1 MSVSLGQLRAL
12 AAVVDAGTF
21 TDGAIA
27 LRVSQAAV
35 SRAIQ
40 ALEREV
46 GAPVL
51 SRTTRQVALTPT
63 GRVVLERA
71 RRILDEV
78 AYLEGS
84 VTATAPET
92 RIGYAWSA
100 LGKQTAAFQRRWK
113 AEHPAHP
120 VLLVQSNTPTSGLAE
135 GEVDLAIVRRP
146 LSDGRR
152 YETAEIGPERRYAA
166 IASDDP
172 LARRRSVTLTDFAD
186 RVVGIDL
193 RTGTTTTELWDDR
206 PGPAQFRDTRHVEDW
221 LTLVAAGEVIGMTS
235 EATVAQH
242 PRPGVAYRLVRDAP
256 AITLALAW
264 RRNAPPS
271 WRTEILALARSL
283 ITR

>member
-1 MSVSLGQLRAL
+1 MSVTLGQLRAL
-12 AAVVDAGTF
+12 VAVVDAGTF
-21 TDGAIA
+21 TDGAIT
-27 LRVSQAAV
+27 LRVSQAAAT
-35 SRAIQ
+35 RAVQ

-46 GAPVL
+46 GASVL
-51 SRTTRQVALTPT
+51 TRTTRQISLTPT

-84 VTATAPET
+84 VAVTAPET

-100 LGKQTAAFQRRWK
+100 LGRQTAAFQRRWK
-113 AEHPAHP
+113 AEHPADP
-120 VLLVQSNTPTSGLAE
+120 LVLVQSNTPTSGLAE

-146 LSDGRR
+146 LTDGRR
-152 YETAEIGPERRYAA
+152 FETAPIGPERRFAA
-166 IASDDP
+166 IAYDDP
-172 LARRRSVTLTDFAD
+172 LARRRTLTLADFAD

-206 PGPAQFRDTRHVEDW
+206 PGPAQFRDTRQVEDW

-256 AITLALAW
+256 AITLTLAW
-264 RRNAPPS
+264 RRNAPPT
-271 WRTEILALARSL
+271 WRSEILTLARSL
-283 ITR
+283 MSR